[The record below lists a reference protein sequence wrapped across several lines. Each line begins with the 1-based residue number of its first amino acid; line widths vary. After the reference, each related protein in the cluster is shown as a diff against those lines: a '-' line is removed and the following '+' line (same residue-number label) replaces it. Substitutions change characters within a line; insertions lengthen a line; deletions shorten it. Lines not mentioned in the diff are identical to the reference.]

1 METQQ
6 QAERQ
11 RITAEAE
18 AAVKKIEADAA
29 AYATKVKAEAEAE
42 ANQKI
47 AQSLTENL
55 IRFTQVNNWNGQ
67 LPTYVSG
74 GAAEALPVLTL
85 NATDANAQEAGK

>member
-47 AQSLTENL
+47 AASLTESL
-55 IRFTQVNNWNGQ
+55 IKWQQ
-67 LPTYVSG
+67 
-74 GAAEALPVLTL
+74 
-85 NATDANAQEAGK
+85 ANAWDGKLPAYMAGEGSTSLPILNIQ